1 MEIQLIFISSPLL
14 HEPFKF
20 ISSVQ
25 SLSCVWLLA
34 SSWTVAH
41 QTSLSITIS
50 WSLLKLMSIELVM
63 PSSHLILCRPLLLPP
78 SVSLSIRVFSNESVL
93 HIRWSNIGASASTS
107 VLPMNNQDWSPLE
120 WTGWISLESK
130 GLSRVFSNTTVQ
142 KHQFFGAQITSQSNS
157 HIHIWPLEKP

>member
-107 VLPMNNQDWSPLE
+107 VLPMNNQDWSPLG
-120 WTGWISLESK
+120 WTGWISLEYS
-130 GLSRVFSNTTVQ
+130 LTP
-142 KHQFFGAQITSQSNS
+142 QFKSLNSLMLNFLHSPTLTSMHDYWKNHS
-157 HIHIWPLEKP
+157 LD

>member
-107 VLPMNNQDWSPLE
+107 VLPRNNQDWSPLG
-120 WTGWISLESK
+120 WTGWISLEYS
-130 GLSRVFSNTTVQ
+130 LTP
-142 KHQFFGAQITSQSNS
+142 QFKSLNSLMLNFLHSPTLTSMHDYWKNHS
-157 HIHIWPLEKP
+157 LD

>member
-34 SSWTVAH
+34 TPWTVAH
-41 QTSLSITIS
+41 QASLSITIS
-50 WSLLKLMSIELVM
+50 WSLFKLMSIELMM

-78 SVSLSIRVFSNESVL
+78 SISLSIRVFSNESVL
-93 HIRWSNIGASASTS
+93 HIRWPNIGASASTS
-107 VLPMNNQDWSPLE
+107 VLPMNIQDWFPLGL
-120 WTGWISLESK
+120 TGLNSLPSK
-130 GLSRVFSNTTVQ
+130 GLWRVFFNTTFKFMV
-142 KHQFFGAQITSQSNS
+142 
-157 HIHIWPLEKP
+157 

>member
-34 SSWTVAH
+34 TPWTVAH
-41 QTSLSITIS
+41 QTSLSSTIS

-63 PSSHLILCRPLLLPP
+63 PHSHLILCCPLLLPP
-78 SVSLSIRVFSNESVL
+78 SISLSIRVFSNESVL
-93 HIRWSNIGASASTS
+93 HIRWPNIGASASTS
-107 VLPMNNQDWSPLE
+107 DLPMNIQDWFPLGL
-120 WTGWISLESK
+120 TGLNSLPSK
-130 GLSRVFSNTTVQ
+130 GLSRLLFNTTFKFIV
-142 KHQFFGAQITSQSNS
+142 
-157 HIHIWPLEKP
+157 